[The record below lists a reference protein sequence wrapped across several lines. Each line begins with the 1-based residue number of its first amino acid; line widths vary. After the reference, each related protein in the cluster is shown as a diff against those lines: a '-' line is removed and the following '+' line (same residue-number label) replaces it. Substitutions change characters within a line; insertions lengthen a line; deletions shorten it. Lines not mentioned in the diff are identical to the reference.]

1 MKKVILF
8 AACLISIST
17 IVNAQEVKAKSERE
31 SGRKVE
37 QKMTP
42 EQRAQKNVDNLNA
55 EVLLTD
61 DQKTKLNAL
70 ALSKV
75 TKVEAIRAK
84 YNGQPE
90 NKEIAKTEIE
100 VVRKEFR
107 KNIKTILT
115 PEQQEKLKAKHKEM
129 KAAGKANSLEAN
141 D

>member
-70 ALSKV
+70 ALSRV
-75 TKVEAIRAK
+75 HS
-84 YNGQPE
+84 N
-90 NKEIAKTEIE
+90 
-100 VVRKEFR
+100 
-107 KNIKTILT
+107 
-115 PEQQEKLKAKHKEM
+115 
-129 KAAGKANSLEAN
+129 
-141 D
+141 